1 MKDRIISAV
10 FSLPG
15 ASFAIGTAGFL
26 SAIVTMFVDVNSQ
39 ISVKYLLLVLLISIS
54 FILILFKVVFDLST
68 ESMPPAPFENLIKF
82 IEADQ
87 LFIIRRNENFLNS
100 ILVGCYSQSDGI
112 DRLAYI
118 AVVHLVQD
126 KLIQIKIHNNLGILP
141 NFPIGTDELKN
152 IVIRPVIPVTALQN
166 YTFHGENK

>member
-1 MKDRIISAV
+1 MKDRIINAI

-15 ASFAIGTAGFL
+15 ASLTVGATGFL

-39 ISVKYLLLVLLISIS
+39 LSVKWALFALLFFIS
-54 FILILFKVVFDLST
+54 FTLILFKVIFDLSN
-68 ESMPPAPFENLIKF
+68 ENKSPSPFENPFQF
-82 IEADQ
+82 IEADH

-100 ILVGCYSQSDGI
+100 IIVGCYSQLDGI

-126 KLIQIKIHNNLGILP
+126 KGHL
-141 NFPIGTDELKN
+141 
-152 IVIRPVIPVTALQN
+152 
-166 YTFHGENK
+166 